1 MIPLLLLLSIAFFI
15 LQSVSMKFIKAESL
29 TSKLFVNGCFTLVAG
44 MGMGIYLYLFQ
55 KASSACLETILFGC
69 LFGFLFAFTI
79 LFYNLA
85 IHSGPLSYTA
95 FYFSSSM
102 LLPTIFG
109 LVYFKEPLRGTLVIS
124 LFLFLLAFYFLNV
137 PSRTEQKNKSVRQH
151 NKKRWLFYCFL
162 TFLGNGSLSI
172 VQKLHQNQLNG
183 TEASSFMF
191 FGFCFATLF
200 YLIAYLL
207 VKNLEQKTAEVKTSA
222 PFSLLQNNLLPILF
236 LAVGSLLGNLLLTNL
251 AGKIPGS
258 YLFPLVQGSIIIGIT
273 LISVLFFHEKLSVRG
288 KFGIFLGV
296 LAIICINL

>member
-1 MIPLLLLLSIAFFI
+1 MVPLLLLLSIAFFI
-15 LQSVSMKFIKAESL
+15 LQSVSMKFIKADTL
-29 TSKLFVNGCFTLVAG
+29 TNKLLVNGCFTLVAG
-44 MGMGIYLYLFQ
+44 IGMGAYLLLQ
-55 KASSACLETILFGC
+55 KPSSLHLETVLFGC

-102 LLPTIFG
+102 LLPTVFG
-109 LVYFKEPLRGTLVIS
+109 LVFFKETLRGTLVIA

-137 PSRTEQKNKSVRQH
+137 PSKKSQKDCMEGKSS
-151 NKKRWLFYCFL
+151 KKRWLIYCFL

-172 VQKLHQNQLNG
+172 IQKLHQYQLEG
-183 TEASSFMF
+183 TEASPFMF

-200 YLIAYLL
+200 YLMAYLL
-207 VKNLEQKTAEVKTSA
+207 VKSVEQRTSDWQST
-222 PFSLLQNNLLPILF
+222 PLVSLLKKNFLPILF
-236 LAVGSLLGNLLLTNL
+236 LAAGSLLGNLLLTSL

-258 YLFPLVQGSIIIGIT
+258 YLFPLVQGSIILGIT

-288 KFGIFLGV
+288 KLGIFLGV
-296 LAIICINL
+296 LAIVCINL